1 MPQRGRSRR
10 MAARQAQLGQRKKRH
25 TPGAS
30 GIPSTTDALPVTR
43 AGDGAEPL
51 GAKAADASRP
61 QPIAGQRP
69 SPGRQAEPRPAVY
82 AYVKSEL
89 KRIAGLSAGILA
101 ILIILTFVLR

>member
-1 MPQRGRSRR
+1 MPQRGGSRR
-10 MAARQAQLGQRKKRH
+10 VAARQAKLGQRKKKQ

-30 GIPSTTDALPVTR
+30 GILSGTDVLNVRT

-51 GAKAADASRP
+51 GAKPPDSSRP
-61 QPIAGQRP
+61 QPIVGHRP
-69 SPGRQAEPRPAVY
+69 SPGRQAEPRPTVY
-82 AYVKSEL
+82 KYVHSEI